1 MSKLKQFY
9 SKHKQLILY
18 LVFGFIT
25 TVASLFACYATL
37 KIGVIFLHDEN
48 GEPTELLDILGS
60 TAQWVVGV
68 LVAFITNKEWVFT
81 DAEKGV
87 RSTVKQLVTFSGA
100 RVLTYFLEV
109 AVNLGVIALL
119 EALGYKAFMLP
130 LLVVDIEISTRVWA
144 KVVSSVLVVVSN
156 YFISKLIVFKKAKK
170 N

>member
-9 SKHKQLILY
+9 SKHKQLVLY

-37 KIGVIFLHDEN
+37 KIGVVFFHDEN

-60 TAQWVVGV
+60 TAQWIVGV
-68 LVAFITNKEWVFT
+68 LVAFITNKKWVFT
-81 DAEKGV
+81 EAEKGA
-87 RSTVKQLVTFSGA
+87 RSTLKQLVTFSGS

-119 EALGYKAFMLP
+119 EALGYKAFTLP

-156 YFISKLIVFKKAKK
+156 YFISKLIVFKSKK